1 MKVAVEGCAH
11 GELEKIYQTIQCI
24 ENEEGYK
31 VDLLLCCGDFQA
43 TRNLDDLQTMAVPQ
57 KYLDMCTFYKY
68 YSGELVAPIL
78 TIFIGGNHEASNHL
92 QELPYGGWVAPNIY
106 YMGYAGVVRVNGIRI
121 AGLSGIYKGHDY
133 LRGRFEYAPYTDAT
147 RISVYHVRQ
156 LEVFRLKQLTGQID
170 IFMSHDWPRGI
181 YNYGNKSQLA
191 RFKPHFRDEMDKG
204 ELGNRPCEDLLKLL
218 KPKYWFAAHL
228 HCKFAAIVPHDEAND
243 SSGEGGVEDDASSNG
258 GNNDTR
264 DKQKGEAVTKF
275 LALDKCLPKRRFLQL
290 VDIECPQYAEGEV
303 RLEYDLEWL
312 TILHLT
318 NHLTNVKTSKYYLPG
333 PHNAASTER
342 YNFKPTT
349 DEMAYVQNKFA
360 ADLLIPKNFM
370 RTVEPYNSS
379 NESNNGHVPQPKA
392 QINPQSQQFCDAL
405 GIDDPVSLALIIG
418 GHELSYSS
426 VLNEST
432 DTEFNDSTISIQTEQ
447 SSLNLSSSTGDAL
460 SPNQISPFK
469 RKNNMGLK
477 LPKPIAENDSGDDE
491 NGGVCVLDETKNPDE
506 LQLGNSSS
514 ADEAEKLVIN
524 SEDVAN
530 KEVYSERNAEVTT
543 KPPIK
548 KFKRR
553 NQSVYMN
560 EDNEQD

>member
-11 GELEKIYQTIQCI
+11 GELEKIYETIQCL

-43 TRNLDDLQTMAVPQ
+43 TRNLDDLQTMAVPP
-57 KYLDMCTFYKY
+57 KYLDMCSFYKY

-106 YMGYAGVVRVNGIRI
+106 YLGYAGVVKVNGIRI

-133 LRGRFEYAPYTDAT
+133 LRGRFEFAPYTDTT
-147 RISVYHVRQ
+147 RTSVYHVRQ
-156 LEVFRLKQLTGQID
+156 LEVFRLKQLSGTID

-204 ELGNRPCEDLLKLL
+204 QLGSRPCEDLLKLL
-218 KPKYWFAAHL
+218 KPNYWFAAHL
-228 HCKFAAIVPHDEAND
+228 HCKFAAVVPHDEVED
-243 SSGEGGVEDDASSNG
+243 SSGEADESSNE
-258 GNNDTR
+258 NHSSK
-264 DKQKGEAVTKF
+264 DKPVGEDKDERITKF

-290 VDIECPQYAEGEV
+290 LDIETPEFTEGEV

-318 NHLTNVKTSKYYLPG
+318 NHLTNVKSSKYYLPG
-333 PHNAASTER
+333 PQNAASTER
-342 YNFKPTT
+342 YNFVPNR
-349 DEMAYVQNKFA
+349 DEMENVRNKFA
-360 ADLLIPKNFM
+360 ADLLIPKNFS
-370 RTVEPYNSS
+370 RTVEPYNASEA
-379 NESNNGHVPQPKA
+379 NREHVSQPKA
-392 QINPQSQQFCDAL
+392 QINPQSQNFCDAL

-426 VLNEST
+426 AMNEST
-432 DTEFNDSTISIQTEQ
+432 DTEFNDSTASMQTEQ
-447 SSLNLSSSTGDAL
+447 SSLNISSSTGDAL
-460 SPNQISPFK
+460 SPRQISPFK
-469 RKNNMGLK
+469 RKSSLGLN
-477 LPKPIAENDSGDDE
+477 LPKPIVEIDSAIGE
-491 NGGVCVLDETKNPDE
+491 ICEEKNPDE
-506 LQLGNSSS
+506 LQLGNSS
-514 ADEAEKLVIN
+514 ADETDNEAKVA
-524 SEDVAN
+524 EDVNEEDSGAIAL
-530 KEVYSERNAEVTT
+530 NA

-560 EDNEQD
+560 EDKEDESG

>member
-11 GELEKIYQTIQCI
+11 GELEKIYETIQSI
-24 ENEEGYK
+24 ENEEGFK

-78 TIFIGGNHEASNHL
+78 TIFIGGNHEASNYL

-106 YMGYAGVVRVNGIRI
+106 YLGYAGVVNVNGVRI

-133 LRGRFEYAPYTDAT
+133 LRGRFEYTPYTDAT
-147 RISVYHVRQ
+147 RTSVYHVRQ
-156 LEVFRLKQLTGQID
+156 LEVFRLKQLSGETD

-191 RFKPHFRDEMDKG
+191 RFKPHFRDEMDRG
-204 ELGNRPCEDLLKLL
+204 QLGSRPCEDLLKML

-228 HCKFAAIVPHDEAND
+228 HCKFAAVVPHDEVDD
-243 SSGEGGVEDDASSNG
+243 SSGETGTKNWEERNL
-258 GNNDTR
+258 
-264 DKQKGEAVTKF
+264 KQKEVAKNKEENITKF

-290 VDIECPQYAEGEV
+290 LDIETPQFSEGET
-303 RLEYDLEWL
+303 RMEYDLEWL
-312 TILHLT
+312 TILYLT

-333 PHNAASTER
+333 PQNAASTER
-342 YNFKPTT
+342 YNFTPTI
-349 DEMAYVQNKFA
+349 DEMEHVRNKFA
-360 ADLLIPKNFM
+360 ADLLVPKNFA
-370 RTVEPYNSS
+370 RTVEPYNRS
-379 NESNNGHVPQPKA
+379 EDNNGHVPQPKA

-418 GHELSYSS
+418 GHELNYSS
-426 VLNEST
+426 TLNEST
-432 DTEFNDSTISIQTEQ
+432 DTEFNDSATSMLTEH
-447 SSLNLSSSTGDAL
+447 SSLNMSGSTSDAL
-460 SPNQISPFK
+460 SPRQISPFK
-469 RKNNMGLK
+469 RKNSIGLN
-477 LPKPIAENDSGDDE
+477 LPKPIAEVEGVESELGVVKNTDE
-491 NGGVCVLDETKNPDE
+491 IQID
-506 LQLGNSSS
+506 NSSG
-514 ADEAEKLVIN
+514 DEAEKVLPLGVETTN
-524 SEDVAN
+524 
-530 KEVYSERNAEVTT
+530 EVDEETNVLNA

-560 EDNEQD
+560 EDKEVEE

>member
-11 GELEKIYQTIQCI
+11 GELEKIYETIQSI
-24 ENEEGYK
+24 ENEEGFK

-43 TRNLDDLQTMAVPQ
+43 TRNLEDLQTMAVPQ

-78 TIFIGGNHEASNHL
+78 TIFIGGNHEASNYL

-106 YMGYAGVVRVNGIRI
+106 YLGYAGVVKVNGVRI

-147 RISVYHVRQ
+147 RTSVYHVRQ
-156 LEVFRLKQLTGQID
+156 LEVFRLKQLSGETD

-191 RFKPHFRDEMDKG
+191 RFKPHFRDEMDRG
-204 ELGNRPCEDLLKLL
+204 QLGSRPCEDLLKML

-228 HCKFAAIVPHDEAND
+228 HCKFAAVVPHDEVDDLETDARNC
-243 SSGEGGVEDDASSNG
+243 EEEDL
-258 GNNDTR
+258 
-264 DKQKGEAVTKF
+264 KQKGVGESKDENITKF

-290 VDIECPQYAEGEV
+290 LDIETSQFSEGEI
-303 RLEYDLEWL
+303 RMEYDLEWL
-312 TILHLT
+312 TILYLT
-318 NHLTNVKTSKYYLPG
+318 NHLTNVKASKYYLPG
-333 PHNAASTER
+333 PQNAASTER
-342 YNFKPTT
+342 YNFTPTV
-349 DEMAYVQNKFA
+349 DEMEHVRNKFA
-360 ADLLIPKNFM
+360 ADLEVPKNFT
-370 RTVEPYNSS
+370 RTVEAYNPS
-379 NESNNGHVPQPKA
+379 EDNNGHVPQPKA

-418 GHELSYSS
+418 GHELNYSAT
-426 VLNEST
+426 LNEST
-432 DTEFNDSTISIQTEQ
+432 DTEFNDSATSLQTEH
-447 SSLNLSSSTGDAL
+447 SSLNMSGSTGDAL
-460 SPNQISPFK
+460 SPRQISPFK
-469 RKNNMGLK
+469 RKSSMGLN
-477 LPKPIAENDSGDDE
+477 LPKPIAEVEGVESELEVKNSDEIHIDNISGDE
-491 NGGVCVLDETKNPDE
+491 TEKVLPLGVETTNEVDGETNVL
-506 LQLGNSSS
+506 S
-514 ADEAEKLVIN
+514 A
-524 SEDVAN
+524 
-530 KEVYSERNAEVTT
+530 

-560 EDNEQD
+560 EDKEVEE